1 LTHRSTHGRLLSFL
15 YDFVRF
21 SPVVV
26 GLLKQHMVVV
36 LSVVVV
42 VKGHDASHEGVLS
55 IFGLLIDTNVDLFN
69 RDNDSL
75 LDEVSGGDG

>member
-1 LTHRSTHGRLLSFL
+1 
-15 YDFVRF
+15 
-21 SPVVV
+21 
-26 GLLKQHMVVV
+26 MVVV